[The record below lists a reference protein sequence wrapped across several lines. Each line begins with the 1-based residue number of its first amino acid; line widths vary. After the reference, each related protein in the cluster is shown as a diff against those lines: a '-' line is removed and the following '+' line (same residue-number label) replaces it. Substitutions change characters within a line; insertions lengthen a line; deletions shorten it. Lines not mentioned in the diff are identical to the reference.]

1 MQKKPRKEKPEYA
14 KSIKAIGERRSDVP
28 LKLHRRKSSSF
39 GSGKIA
45 DSDVRESST
54 VIRPSVFFS
63 FPPFSLPFHGICA
76 SKTGKRVRFSNFLAE
91 NTTNA
96 PLDLRKRRKKMQ
108 KKEKKAPPD
117 ILADKHKWHP

>member
-14 KSIKAIGERRSDVP
+14 KSIKAIGERRSDVS
-28 LKLHRRKSSSF
+28 LKPHRRKSSSF

-96 PLDLRKRRKKMQ
+96 PPRSAKKKKKDAEKRK
-108 KKEKKAPPD
+108 ESPA
-117 ILADKHKWHP
+117 